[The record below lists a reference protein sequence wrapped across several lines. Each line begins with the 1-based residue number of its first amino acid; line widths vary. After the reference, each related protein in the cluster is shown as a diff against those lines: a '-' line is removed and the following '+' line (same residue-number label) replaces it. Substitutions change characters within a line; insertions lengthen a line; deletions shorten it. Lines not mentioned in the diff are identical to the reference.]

1 MYGFAD
7 TPELDSAQHLLPS
20 GAFLLARAPG
30 VKSPVGCG
38 GFRTY
43 PQREY
48 VAEIRRMYV
57 VPTWRG
63 QGLGQLMLTRL
74 EGLAASAGAREA
86 ILETGSLNT
95 AALRL
100 YELAGYQRTA
110 PYVPGRLDINRAF
123 AKPLVAQSGELSR
136 PA

>member
-1 MYGFAD
+1 
-7 TPELDSAQHLLPS
+7 
-20 GAFLLARAPG
+20 
-30 VKSPVGCG
+30 
-38 GFRTY
+38 
-43 PQREY
+43 
-48 VAEIRRMYV
+48 MYV

-63 QGLGQLMLTRL
+63 QDLGYLMLTHL
-74 EGLAASAGAREA
+74 EDLAASTGAREA

-123 AKPLVAQSGELSR
+123 AKPLAAKAGELPR